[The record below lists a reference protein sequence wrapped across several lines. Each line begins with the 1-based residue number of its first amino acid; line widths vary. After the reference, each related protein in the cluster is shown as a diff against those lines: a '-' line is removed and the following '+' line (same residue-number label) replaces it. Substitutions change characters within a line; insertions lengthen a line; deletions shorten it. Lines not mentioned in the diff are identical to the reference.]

1 MGIINGVGAD
11 KQSDMTKAVEHQKE
25 TISGYLIEDEI
36 DDYDVIIDNGS
47 GYPNKCGGFI
57 DLCDAIR
64 SGKYDV
70 VVVSELSRFTRNT
83 TLYVDF
89 LGLLQKNNAVL
100 KLVDAEFGKNKFMD
114 IIKVN

>member
-1 MGIINGVGAD
+1 M
-11 KQSDMTKAVEHQKE
+11 
-25 TISGYLIEDEI
+25 IEDEI

-57 DLCDAIR
+57 ALCDAIR

-70 VVVSELSRFTRNT
+70 VVASELSRITRNPT
-83 TLYVDF
+83 QYGDF
-89 LGLLQKNNAVL
+89 LGLLLENNAVL